1 MRLLQLRG
9 GRRALTE
16 RDWDVLDR
24 LLVGVYL
31 VAGQIELA
39 LVSDRNGPYWLNVL
53 LLVGLAAV
61 LLLRRSRPLVT
72 LFSVIAIATLGT
84 AVALGPPDLFMQT
97 VALIVASY
105 SVGAHTDLRQGLI
118 GMSVGTIGVVAVI
131 LIDDPSDF
139 FFPIVVF
146 LLSPW
151 LVGRV
156 MRNQLFLARELAE
169 KAEQAEHL
177 REAEE
182 QRAVTAERRRIA
194 RELHDVLAHNLSVMV
209 VQASGAGRLVDRDP
223 ERASEVAALIERTG
237 REAMTELRQMFGA
250 VRRDEGEPLD
260 GPPSIARVEGLAQR
274 ARDAGLPVEV
284 VVEGSPEPLPPGVDL
299 AAYRVVQEA
308 LSNSYKHAGPAH
320 ARVRIAYE
328 PDELVLEVTDDGVG
342 AGDLGSDLGGGHGLV
357 GMRERVAL
365 YGGELESGRPRGG
378 GFAVRARI
386 PLAPRAV
393 AR

>member
-1 MRLLQLRG
+1 MRLPRLRG

-39 LVSDRNGPYWLNVL
+39 LVSDMNGPYWLNVL

-84 AVALGPPDLFMQT
+84 AVALGPPDVFMQT

-118 GMSVGTIGVVAVI
+118 GMSVGTIGVVTVI

-209 VQASGAGRLVDRDP
+209 VQASGGGRLVDRDP
-223 ERASEVAALIERTG
+223 RAGERGRGPDRADRARGDDRAAPDVRCGAPRRG
-237 REAMTELRQMFGA
+237 RAA
-250 VRRDEGEPLD
+250 RRPAQHR
-260 GPPSIARVEGLAQR
+260 ARGGLAQR

-284 VVEGSPEPLPPGVDL
+284 VVEGS
-299 AAYRVVQEA
+299 
-308 LSNSYKHAGPAH
+308 
-320 ARVRIAYE
+320 
-328 PDELVLEVTDDGVG
+328 
-342 AGDLGSDLGGGHGLV
+342 
-357 GMRERVAL
+357 
-365 YGGELESGRPRGG
+365 
-378 GFAVRARI
+378 
-386 PLAPRAV
+386 
-393 AR
+393 

>member
-1 MRLLQLRG
+1 MRLRRLLG

-16 RDWDVLDR
+16 RDWGALDR

-31 VAGQIELA
+31 VVGQIELA
-39 LVSDRNGPYWLNVL
+39 LVSDMNGPYWLNAL

-72 LFSVIAIATLGT
+72 LFSVIAIAILGT
-84 AVALGPPDLFMQT
+84 AVALGPPDVFMQT
-97 VALIVASY
+97 VALIIASY
-105 SVGAHTDLRQGLI
+105 SVGAHSELREGAI
-118 GMSVGTIGVVAVI
+118 GMTAGVVGVATVI

-139 FFPIVVF
+139 FFPIAVF
-146 LLSPW
+146 LLAPW

-156 MRNQLFLARELAE
+156 MRHQLFLARELAE

-177 REAEE
+177 REEE
-182 QRAVTAERRRIA
+182 ERRAVTAERRRIA

-209 VQASGAGRLVDRDP
+209 VQASGARRLVDRDP
-223 ERASEVAALIERTG
+223 ERASEAAALIERTG

-260 GPPSIARVEGLAQR
+260 GPPSIARVERLAQR

-284 VVEGSPEPLPPGVDL
+284 VVEGDAEPLPPGVDL

-308 LSNSYKHAGPAH
+308 LTNSYKHAGPAR
-320 ARVRIAYE
+320 ARVRIGYE
-328 PDELVLEVTDDGVG
+328 PGELVLEVTDDGRG
-342 AGDLGSDLGGGHGLV
+342 AGEAMADLGAGHGLV

-365 YGGELESGRPRGG
+365 YGGELEAGRPRGG

-386 PLAPRAV
+386 PLAPKAV
-393 AR
+393 AG